1 MCSIKKVERIWNSF
15 REKQTKKEIIP
26 YPTCSV
32 VAVFKMLIRI
42 LTRSKAASGIWYYFF
57 FLFFGSRRNEFNSLW
72 GGRWGRGRKV
82 VAYSDIAF
90 GRAHIVRWTMVLRRP
105 RQSVDKF
112 IIILSQYIIFLFWT
126 RYLPS
131 KQKTSDIL
139 PLIFP
144 HTIEFIHLKPKHRK

>member
-32 VAVFKMLIRI
+32 VAVFKMLMRI
-42 LTRSKAASGIWYYFF
+42 LNTLRSRIWDMVL
-57 FLFFGSRRNEFNSLW
+57 FLFCFGSRRNEFNSLW
-72 GGRWGRGRKV
+72 GGRWKV

-90 GRAHIVRWTMVLRRP
+90 GTAHIVRWMMVLRRP
-105 RQSVDKF
+105 RRSVDKF
-112 IIILSQYIIFLFWT
+112 IIILSQYIIFPFWT

-139 PLIFP
+139 PLIFS
-144 HTIEFIHLKPKHRK
+144 HTIEFIHLEPKHRK

>member
-32 VAVFKMLIRI
+32 VAVFKILMRI
-42 LTRSKAASGIWYYFF
+42 LNTLRSRIWDMVL
-57 FLFFGSRRNEFNSLW
+57 FLFSVFWLQKEFNSLW
-72 GGRWGRGRKV
+72 GDKGGRGRKV

-105 RQSVDKF
+105 RRSVDKF
-112 IIILSQYIIFLFWT
+112 IIILSQYIIFLFWM

>member
-1 MCSIKKVERIWNSF
+1 MAYPDVFFTMLNLFSSF
-15 REKQTKKEIIP
+15 TDDNMMSQAITLHDE
-26 YPTCSV
+26 
-32 VAVFKMLIRI
+32 
-42 LTRSKAASGIWYYFF
+42 
-57 FLFFGSRRNEFNSLW
+57 
-72 GGRWGRGRKV
+72 
-82 VAYSDIAF
+82 
-90 GRAHIVRWTMVLRRP
+90 
-105 RQSVDKF
+105 F